1 MLGVALLYIYC
12 SYQVIRYHREREGG
26 REGGGREV
34 VTLTERV
41 SVTIRAAVGEGCQGL
56 TGSEPRRERARATEG
71 DSKQV
76 RTLD

>member
-1 MLGVALLYIYC
+1 MARLYIYC
-12 SYQVIRYHREREGG
+12 SYQVIRYHRKREGR

-56 TGSEPRRERARATEG
+56 TGSEPRRERARATERE
-71 DSKQV
+71 SA
-76 RTLD
+76 